1 MSPLQKRVNA
11 LPDSVLASL
20 NRGIEKESLR
30 VDAQGILSPD
40 GHPAELG
47 SAMTHPH
54 ITTDFSEAQLELV
67 TGVHQSIQDTLEQLR
82 QVHGV
87 VHRHIGDELMWSTS
101 MPCRLPTDAQIP
113 IGQYG
118 SSNVGLSKSV
128 YRMGLSYRYGRRMQT
143 ISGVHYNFSLP
154 ESAWALLSEQDG
166 GQLSEREYR
175 DQAYFALIRNFKRH
189 SWLLLYLFGA
199 SPAVCSTFVEDREH
213 VLEPIGS
220 GTMHL
225 PHGTSMRMGPLGYQS
240 DAQSSLSVSYN
251 DLAGYAESLVDALT
265 KPYPAYAE
273 IGIQKDGNYR
283 QLNTSLLQIENEFYG
298 TIRPKRRINTGER
311 PLCALGRRGVEYVEV
326 RCLDIDPF
334 SPIGI
339 AADTAHFVDIFLL
352 HCLLTDSPDDSPESL
367 AIDAQNQLAVAQ
379 RGREPGL
386 SLTDANGNTVS
397 FESWATQLIDECAPI
412 AQAMDRANN
421 TAGFSS
427 AIEHAKAA
435 IADASLTPSARVLSE
450 MATKWDNS
458 YQRFAL
464 DQSTSHRGHH
474 LADPPSPSV
483 MKDYDVMAN
492 ESLQTQQEIEHA
504 DDIDFETWR
513 QQYIAQDLNCS

>member
-1 MSPLQKRVNA
+1 
-11 LPDSVLASL
+11 
-20 NRGIEKESLR
+20 
-30 VDAQGILSPD
+30 
-40 GHPAELG
+40 
-47 SAMTHPH
+47 MTHPH

-87 VHRHIGDELMWSTS
+87 VYRHIGDELMWATS
-101 MPCRLPTDAQIP
+101 MPCRLPEDAKIP

-118 SSNVGLSKSV
+118 VSNVGRSKSV
-128 YRMGLSYRYGRRMQT
+128 YRMGLAYRYGRRMQT

-154 ESAWALLSEQDG
+154 ENAWAMLSEQDG
-166 GQLSEREYR
+166 GKLSEREYR
-175 DQAYFALIRNFKRH
+175 DQAYFSLIRNFKRH

-199 SPAVCSTFVEDREH
+199 SPAVCATFVQDREH
-213 VLEPIGS
+213 VLEPLGN

-240 DAQSSLSVSYN
+240 DAQSSLAVSYN
-251 DLAGYAESLVDALT
+251 DLSGYAESLVDALT
-265 KPYPAYAE
+265 KPYPPYAE
-273 IGIQKDGNYR
+273 IGIEKDGQYR

-352 HCLLTDSPDDSPESL
+352 HCLFTNSPDDSPESL

-379 RGREPGL
+379 KGRQAGL
-386 SLTDANGNTVS
+386 SLTGPDGKSVS
-397 FESWATQLIDECAPI
+397 FESWAGHLIDECAPI
-412 AQAMDRANN
+412 AAAMDRANN

-427 AIEHAKAA
+427 AVSNAKTA
-435 IADASLTPSARVLSE
+435 IANSSLTPSARVLRE
-450 MATKWDNS
+450 MEANWDNS

-464 DQSTSHRGHH
+464 DKSASHRSHH
-474 LADPPSPSV
+474 LAEPPSPSV
-483 MKDYDVMAN
+483 LKNYDVMAN
-492 ESLQTQQEIEHA
+492 ESLQAQQEIERA

-513 QQYIAQDLNCS
+513 QRYISQDLNCS